1 MKDGARPDTEIGTMD
16 ASDINWAA
24 NYLANIVNQNNLPP
38 KILVVHR
45 FTLDMVTNYKTIAP
59 LPQVEVVI
67 DMDGWGSQAKKIN
80 TYKTVIAAEPV
91 QFTGFKLF
99 YKNDLLPP
107 STGILTPQQVLQLS
121 PQPSYIQYQ

>member
-1 MKDGARPDTEIGTMD
+1 
-16 ASDINWAA
+16 
-24 NYLANIVNQNNLPP
+24 
-38 KILVVHR
+38 
-45 FTLDMVTNYKTIAP
+45 MVTNYKAIAP

-80 TYKTVIAAEPV
+80 TYKTVEEAEPV

-107 STGILTPQQVLQLS
+107 STGMLTPQQVLQLS